1 MAYMSLSWWMW
12 LGVAAVLVAAG
23 GGFHW
28 TLLDF
33 LLDRGG
39 AGADSRRD
47 PESEPPGRAA
57 MPQS

>member
-1 MAYMSLSWWMW
+1 MW
-12 LGVAAVLVAAG
+12 LGVTAVLVAAV

-39 AGADSRRD
+39 ARADSRRD